1 MTAADVRVLLRVAPD
16 VAALQFLA
24 AVVVS
29 QTDALAL
36 VRELMPAERDDLLA
50 ALFAQWAGVD
60 ARVH

>member
-1 MTAADVRVLLRVAPD
+1 MTTDDLRVLLRVAPD

-36 VRELMPAERDDLLA
+36 VRGLTPAERDDLLA
-50 ALFAQWAGVD
+50 ALFSQWAGVG